1 MNLKEEL
8 AERHLLAS
16 EERSPSCCDWG
27 GIALGDGDDD
37 HGDDDHEDN
46 DDYNDADDDDDYN
59 SDEVDNVVSGNA
71 LTWVVTMAIHGH
83 ADADDYDKC
92 VRDQPAVCKRRTF
105 SSFWPRE
112 LLFSLVI
119 RVELWPNAPTDLA
132 MGQTKAHVM
141 LSHLH
146 GSVLVSITS
155 ILLPLVASS
164 AILLLLHPPVPTLS
178 APPDT
183 KILLKL
189 SFVYI
194 QVSNW
199 SASQLAYVSWLIWDS
214 LAKRR
219 RVTNGVIYLSND
231 SIFLKF

>member
-27 GIALGDGDDD
+27 GVALGDGNDD
-37 HGDDDHEDN
+37 HGDDHHNDN
-46 DDYNDADDDDDYN
+46 DDYNDGGDDDDDDYN
-59 SDEVDNVVSGNA
+59 SDDVGNVVSGDA
-71 LTWVVTMAIHGH
+71 LTRVVMMIPMALVMLMIRINVFGISRPFVKG
-83 ADADDYDKC
+83 A
-92 VRDQPAVCKRRTF
+92 
-105 SSFWPRE
+105 SF
-112 LLFSLVI
+112 LFSGQNNFLVI

-132 MGQTKAHVM
+132 IHQTQANVM
-141 LSHLH
+141 LNHLH

-183 KILLKL
+183 KILPKL
-189 SFVYI
+189 IFPYN

-199 SASQLAYVSWLIWDS
+199 SACQLAYACLRILD
-214 LAKRR
+214 LLTKER
-219 RVTNGVIYLSND
+219 
-231 SIFLKF
+231 